1 MNCMKC
7 GSDNCQ
13 RLEMV
18 YESGTQQINTT
29 SRTVGGGVARAG
41 VGGGAAHT
49 TTSGTSRS
57 TLANKAAPPLKQGIG
72 MFVIMMII
80 GIFMLAGGWVF
91 KLLGIGLIGFAIYSI
106 KNILSYNKDEF
117 PKKYNYWLNQW
128 MCHKCG
134 DIYHKEF
141 E

>member
-1 MNCMKC
+1 MNCLKC

-13 RLEMV
+13 RLEVV

-57 TLANKAAPPLKQGIG
+57 TLANKAAPPLKQSIG
-72 MFVIMMII
+72 MFVIMVVI
-80 GIFMLAGGWVF
+80 GIFMLAGGWF
-91 KLLGIGLIGFAIYSI
+91 LKLLGIAVIGFAIYSMR
-106 KNILSYNKDEF
+106 NVLSYNKDEF

-141 E
+141 D

>member
-1 MNCMKC
+1 MNCLKC

-13 RLEMV
+13 RLEVV

-57 TLANKAAPPLKQGIG
+57 TLANKAAPPLKQSVG
-72 MFVIMMII
+72 MFVIMVVI
-80 GIFMLAGGWVF
+80 GIFMLAGGWF
-91 KLLGIGLIGFAIYSI
+91 LKLLGIAVIGFAIYSMR
-106 KNILSYNKDEF
+106 NVLSYNKDEF

-141 E
+141 D

>member
-1 MNCMKC
+1 MNCLKC

-13 RLEMV
+13 RLEVV

-57 TLANKAAPPLKQGIG
+57 TLANKAAPPVKQSIG
-72 MFVIMMII
+72 MFVIMIVI
-80 GIFMLAGGWVF
+80 GIFMLAGGWF
-91 KLLGIGLIGFAIYSI
+91 LKLLGIAVIGFAIYSMR
-106 KNILSYNKDEF
+106 NVLSYNKDEF

-141 E
+141 D

>member
-1 MNCMKC
+1 MNCLKC

-13 RLEMV
+13 RLEVV

-57 TLANKAAPPLKQGIG
+57 TLANKAAPPLKQSIG
-72 MFVIMMII
+72 MFVIMVVI
-80 GIFMLAGGWVF
+80 GIFMLAGGWF
-91 KLLGIGLIGFAIYSI
+91 LKLLGIVLIGFAIYSI
-106 KNILSYNKDEF
+106 RKILSYNKDEF

-141 E
+141 D

>member
-1 MNCMKC
+1 MNCLKC

-13 RLEMV
+13 RLEVV
-18 YESGTQQINTT
+18 YETGTQQINTT
-29 SRTVGGGVARAG
+29 SRTVGGGVARGG

-72 MFVIMMII
+72 VFIIMIVI
-80 GIFMLAGGWVF
+80 GVFMLAGGWVF
-91 KLLGIGLIGFAIYSI
+91 KLLGIGLIGFAIYLMR
-106 KNILSYNKDEF
+106 KVLSYNKDEF
-117 PKKYNYWLNQW
+117 PTKYNYWLNQW